1 MEHMSFE
8 DEDFVIRVRPSL
20 NGDEWTGEIDISII
34 SQASNPLN
42 DEGYN
47 QVMHF
52 CKMMCATIPL
62 MEQNDDLRTLVH
74 TYVMEVVDNDH
85 EDVVEDEEGLILLL
99 ILLPGLGL
107 VPYFEQGEDNLLS
120 PFKTPAARL
129 RGSERYPRLAN
140 VGYNHSASVKFI

>member
-52 CKMMCATIPL
+52 CKMMCATVPI
-62 MEQNDDLRTLVH
+62 MEQDETIRNLVH
-74 TYVMEVVDNDH
+74 TYVMEVVDR
-85 EDVVEDEEGLILLL
+85 ETTVMVEEEDE
-99 ILLPGLGL
+99 L
-107 VPYFEQGEDNLLS
+107 VITKEDGNVVHLNFGS
-120 PFKTPAARL
+120 KTK
-129 RGSERYPRLAN
+129 GSA
-140 VGYNHSASVKFI
+140 